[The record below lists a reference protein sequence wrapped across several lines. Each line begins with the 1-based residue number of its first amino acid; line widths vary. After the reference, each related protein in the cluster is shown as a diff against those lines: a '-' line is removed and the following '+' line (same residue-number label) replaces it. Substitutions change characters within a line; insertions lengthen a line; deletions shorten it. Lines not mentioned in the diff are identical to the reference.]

1 MTVHAPTLEKT
12 IQTESGLANILIH
25 QSIIV
30 MSFVQQTDTN
40 YGKKQLNAIRL
51 DSGREMICDDNKIYV
66 EDKDTIMDDL
76 RHMGQD
82 EKKWMKSQMSYYNAA
97 RLHSTPEELQKLG
110 LDFGALDHMIAE
122 KVLGRNEYG
131 LNGAI
136 IKCRNGCGH
145 DIYYDR
151 KFRSAGS
158 LIPMDAETNEEHK
171 CKK

>member
-1 MTVHAPTLEKT
+1 
-12 IQTESGLANILIH
+12 
-25 QSIIV
+25 
-30 MSFVQQTDTN
+30 
-40 YGKKQLNAIRL
+40 
-51 DSGREMICDDNKIYV
+51 MIEDNQIYV
-66 EDKDTIMDDL
+66 EDKGLDTIMSFMIKYCLAKDIQPETVYMALYRAETLALFRLLEKGYSEEDVQYLKDTIMDDL
-76 RHMGQD
+76 QHIGQD
-82 EKKWMKSQMSYYNAA
+82 HKKWMKVQMLSYNSA
-97 RLHSTPEELQKLG
+97 RLHSTPKELQKLG

-151 KFRSAGS
+151 KFRYSSAGS
-158 LIPMDAETNEEHK
+158 LIPMDVQTNEEHK